1 MAATKWNLDLNAGES
16 WKAIINLLMPDGVT
30 NRDLTG
36 HTLESQLKR
45 HAKSAVAKT
54 SLVLTVLDEATGN
67 IQLELTNTQ
76 TSLLKFGKYV
86 YDVELTETATG
97 KVERV
102 IEGIFTIRPE
112 VTS

>member
-36 HTLESQLKR
+36 HTLESQIRR
-45 HAKSAVAKT
+45 HAKSASVKT
-54 SLVLTVLDEATGN
+54 TLTLTVLDEPTGSLQ
-67 IQLELTNTQ
+67 IDLSPTQ
-76 TSLLKFGKYV
+76 TSLMKFGKYV

-102 IEGIFTIRPE
+102 IEGVFTIRPE
-112 VTS
+112 VTV